1 MVKNFNKKRLNG
13 DQNMLGEQIGSLT
26 ASTTNKP
33 LPEDGALPK
42 FEVTA
47 TGSGTLAGAE
57 VQTLATYSAQMRADG
72 TIYGECPAG
81 VIMTG
86 DGVATFRAT
95 GAGSFTADGGAIFRG
110 VVYFQASAPSLSS
123 LNGTCG
129 VYHWDVDA
137 EGNATWEIWEWK

>member
-1 MVKNFNKKRLNG
+1 
-13 DQNMLGEQIGSLT
+13 MLGEQIGSLT

-33 LPEDGALPK
+33 LPVDGALPK

-57 VQTLATYSAQMRADG
+57 VQTLAVYSAEMRADG
-72 TIYGECPAG
+72 TLYGECPNAG
-81 VIMTG
+81 VVMTQ

-110 VVYFQASAPSLSS
+110 AVYFQASAPSLAS
-123 LNGTCG
+123 LNGICCA
-129 VYHWDVDA
+129 YHWDVDA
-137 EGNATWEIWEWK
+137 EGNATWDIWEWK

>member
-1 MVKNFNKKRLNG
+1 
-13 DQNMLGEQIGSLT
+13 MLGEQIGTLT

-33 LPEDGALPK
+33 LPVDGAFPK

-57 VQTLATYSAQMRADG
+57 VQILATYSAQMRADG

-95 GAGSFTADGGAIFRG
+95 GAGSFTADGGAVFRG
-110 VVYFQASAPSLSS
+110 AVYFQSRSAIFIEP
-123 LNGTCG
+123 
-129 VYHWDVDA
+129 
-137 EGNATWEIWEWK
+137 